1 MQIRMTRPEGSS
13 WSMSAGDGR
22 EVFNPGSAVNR
33 FVQIENLEHRVPLMT
48 RLCAED
54 IKGEPSR
61 ASGFA
66 AG

>member
-1 MQIRMTRPEGSS
+1 
-13 WSMSAGDGR
+13 MSAGDGR

-33 FVQIENLEHRVPLMT
+33 FVQIENLEHRVPSMT